1 MSASSSVAV
10 NSASG
15 QGARRQQVRQDASS
29 GASASGQVLPEPI
42 LEERAWMLLVS
53 KGQRSKSLGNLVL
66 EFYRRFVPQ
75 PSGFSNCETM
85 SEAWALLVDK
95 ARCHPAMQKIVAY
108 HYMYNDLSASGQGRG
123 KHQRDHNKS
132 WGKHPVEIIATC
144 VVIAQSPPIDLGKSA
159 EVAGFY
165 FSSLKEQHELPAK
178 VPQTMSEA
186 QEVPLAKM
194 YIELQEQELIE
205 QHLKIG
211 HDMQLRQ
218 LENSHQEEMHQ
229 QQQQLRR
236 IDAAI
241 DHFKEVLAEKEKS
254 RFALVDAMD
263 ELKTNQEE
271 QKAELQDLQQQ
282 QLSYSGL
289 GGEVRETLRTHIANE
304 SEWGIRV
311 AAYFDRKP
319 FVGESEE
326 KEIDRDVIEDMRN
339 MLRELDQVWLP
350 QPQAPAAAQSASRS
364 RSPRRLERQRLP
376 ASLSRM
382 QI

>member
-1 MSASSSVAV
+1 
-10 NSASG
+10 
-15 QGARRQQVRQDASS
+15 
-29 GASASGQVLPEPI
+29 
-42 LEERAWMLLVS
+42 
-53 KGQRSKSLGNLVL
+53 
-66 EFYRRFVPQ
+66 
-75 PSGFSNCETM
+75 
-85 SEAWALLVDK
+85 
-95 ARCHPAMQKIVAY
+95 
-108 HYMYNDLSASGQGRG
+108 
-123 KHQRDHNKS
+123 
-132 WGKHPVEIIATC
+132 
-144 VVIAQSPPIDLGKSA
+144 
-159 EVAGFY
+159 
-165 FSSLKEQHELPAK
+165 
-178 VPQTMSEA
+178 MSEA

-271 QKAELQDLQQQ
+271 QKAELKELQFE
-282 QLSYSGL
+282 QLSFSAL
-289 GGEVRETLRTHIANE
+289 GGEVRETLRAHIASE

-339 MLRELDQVWLP
+339 MLRELEQVWLP